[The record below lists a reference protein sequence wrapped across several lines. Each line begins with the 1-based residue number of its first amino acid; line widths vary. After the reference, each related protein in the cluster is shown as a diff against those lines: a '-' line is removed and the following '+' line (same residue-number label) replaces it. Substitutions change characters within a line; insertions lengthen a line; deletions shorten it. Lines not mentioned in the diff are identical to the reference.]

1 VGKNISLRGTRIG
14 LAMEDRDSEGLGKKG
29 AANMLHPFFIDYGY
43 TMMTNKKLLEYKSV
57 GVME

>member
-1 VGKNISLRGTRIG
+1 
-14 LAMEDRDSEGLGKKG
+14 MEDRDSEGLGKKG

-57 GVME
+57 EVLE